1 MNYANDHIR
10 NVLIAGHGGAGK
22 TSLAEALLFTARAP
36 TAWAVWK
43 TEHRMRLR
51 PRGGQAP
58 RILSLAVAPVEYD
71 GVKINL
77 IDTPGLFDFELGL
90 HEGIRA
96 AESVLITVS
105 GRSGLTVG
113 AQKAYKLALKH
124 GKSRMIYISKIDAE
138 HADFYKVFE
147 ELKAEFGPSICPVV
161 VPIEQAGGRVFVN
174 LIESKAYSYVN
185 GTARDVPM
193 PKYGHREDGLIEAM
207 RGLWPRPM
215 TR

>member
-1 MNYANDHIR
+1 M
-10 NVLIAGHGGAGK
+10 
-22 TSLAEALLFTARAP
+22 
-36 TAWAVWK
+36 WK
-43 TEHRMRLR
+43 TGTPYAITT
-51 PRGGQAP
+51 PREAK
-58 RILSLAVAPVEYD
+58 RRASLSLAVAPVEYD

-147 ELKAEFGPSICPVV
+147 ELKAEFGRPSVRWSCP
-161 VPIEQAGGRVFVN
+161 
-174 LIESKAYSYVN
+174 SS
-185 GTARDVPM
+185 
-193 PKYGHREDGLIEAM
+193 
-207 RGLWPRPM
+207 RPAAACL
-215 TR
+215 